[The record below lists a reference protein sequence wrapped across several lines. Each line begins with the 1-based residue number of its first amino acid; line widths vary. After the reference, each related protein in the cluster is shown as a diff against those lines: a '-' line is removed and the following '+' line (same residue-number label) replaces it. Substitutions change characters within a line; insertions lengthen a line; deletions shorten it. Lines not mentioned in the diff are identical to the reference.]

1 MIQVIDYL
9 KQNGFFIYI
18 CSGTDRMVVRSI
30 VEDEVDVAP
39 SQVIGTDEVLVTRA
53 QGEADGAECAFEG
66 NDQLVLGGKLLIK
79 NLQMNKVS
87 GIAHEIGLQPVLC
100 FGNSPGDSSMANYVT
115 AGNRYRTGVYMVLC
129 DDLERERGNLQKA
142 EKMAALCRQYGW
154 TAISMKNDWRMIY
167 GDGVSKK
174 EYA

>member
-1 MIQVIDYL
+1 MGNRHKDHTSGMWMNAAQILPAVRYRFIRDMVREQEKKEQEGAGPLSLL
-9 KQNGFFIYI
+9 KQEAPAAKELISY
-18 CSGTDRMVVRSI
+18 
-30 VEDEVDVAP
+30 VEAVAK
-39 SQVIGTDEVLVTRA
+39 E
-53 QGEADGAECAFEG
+53 
-66 NDQLVLGGKLLIK
+66 GGKLLIK

-115 AGNRYRTGVYMVLC
+115 SGNRYRTGVYMVLC

-154 TAISMKNDWRMIY
+154 TAISMKNDWRTIY